1 MTLKSERE
9 ARLLAVSKR
18 FDAGLSRFDLS
29 LWEEILAPNVIVRA
43 AHHTM
48 FAGEGPQVLVEST
61 Y

>member
-9 ARLLAVSKR
+9 GRLLAVSKR

-43 AHHTM
+43 AHHTVI
-48 FAGEGPQVLVEST
+48 ADEGPQPLYKST